1 MDILEII
8 KKGETN
14 TVEFKSWQKISNFKV
29 LIDLLIKEAVGFAN
43 TKGGIIFVGVE
54 DNGDITGCEN
64 FDTQKIIESIY
75 DKTIPK
81 LFTDIEVV
89 KVKDKNIL
97 LITVEKSANK
107 VSTSKGISYKRL
119 GKNTKPDYPME
130 YSSNRIDGF
139 KGDYSSKIIEPSNK
153 NDIDFYEVENLKRK
167 LQARDKDST
176 LYNLDDISFL
186 KDLELI
192 EVVDEQIKLTVAG
205 CLFVGTEQAI
215 TKFLAQAEIIV
226 LTYKEGIIEYNKR
239 LDLKIP
245 LLRSLDRIQQIFED
259 QNTIQNIQIGLFKL
273 EVLDYPI
280 NVFQEALL
288 NAMTHRD
295 YENQSSI
302 IIKFYPE
309 EIHIENP
316 GAFPEGVNS
325 NNIISHQST
334 PRNKLIAETFQK
346 LKYVQRSGQG
356 VDIIFK
362 DMLALGKSAPD
373 YTLFS
378 NSVQLIL
385 RSAMEDI
392 EFLKFI
398 TKEEEKHSTFS
409 VQEICILK
417 YIKSNKKIS
426 LSEAA
431 EVAQVSHQSVQVIL
445 NDLIQKK
452 NIIQR
457 EHRNSY
463 MFTHRVYAEFE
474 NQIEYIKDK
483 EFDEQKGEVMILE
496 YLSKNEFITRREV
509 ERLCGFSSTTSKR
522 ILKSL
527 RDKEKIVL
535 IGQSSS
541 SKYKLKT
548 DLND

>member
-1 MDILEII
+1 M
-8 KKGETN
+8 
-14 TVEFKSWQKISNFKV
+14 
-29 LIDLLIKEAVGFAN
+29 
-43 TKGGIIFVGVE
+43 
-54 DNGDITGCEN
+54 
-64 FDTQKIIESIY
+64 
-75 DKTIPK
+75 
-81 LFTDIEVV
+81 V
-89 KVKDKNIL
+89 KVEDKNIL
-97 LITVEKSANK
+97 VITVEKSANK
-107 VSTSKGISYKRL
+107 VSTSKDVSYKRL
-119 GKNTKPDYPME
+119 GKNTKPDYPMD

-186 KDLELI
+186 KDLELV
-192 EVVDEQIKLTVAG
+192 EVVNEEIKLTVAG

-215 TKFLAQAEIIV
+215 SKFLPQAEIIV
-226 LTYKEGIIEYNKR
+226 LTYKEGIVEYNKR

-245 LLRSLDRIQQIFED
+245 LLRSLDRIQHIFED
-259 QNTIQNIQIGLFKL
+259 QNTIENIQIGLFKL

-325 NNIISHQST
+325 KNIISHQST

-378 NSVQLIL
+378 DAVQLIL

-417 YIKSNKKIS
+417 YI
-426 LSEAA
+426 
-431 EVAQVSHQSVQVIL
+431 
-445 NDLIQKK
+445 
-452 NIIQR
+452 
-457 EHRNSY
+457 
-463 MFTHRVYAEFE
+463 
-474 NQIEYIKDK
+474 
-483 EFDEQKGEVMILE
+483 
-496 YLSKNEFITRREV
+496 
-509 ERLCGFSSTTSKR
+509 
-522 ILKSL
+522 
-527 RDKEKIVL
+527 
-535 IGQSSS
+535 
-541 SKYKLKT
+541 
-548 DLND
+548 